1 MFHCLILI
9 CIAVLVF
16 DSFLFV
22 FELQLQE
29 SIMPI
34 EKKARFLDTQ
44 NSEVEK
50 IIDFYMCSESDVFV
64 PAISGLF
71 YANVAGK
78 RIASGKTQ
86 ILVPAAHISASSTDY
101 ISHYV
106 SKKNHFAYSCF
117 C

>member
-1 MFHCLILI
+1 MLL
-9 CIAVLVF
+9 
-16 DSFLFV
+16 LFV
-22 FELQLQE
+22 LLTPLKTQLQE

-34 EKKARFLDTQ
+34 DKKAKFLD
-44 NSEVEK
+44 SESSELEK
-50 IIDFYMCSESDVFV
+50 VIDFYMCSESDVFV

-86 ILVPAAHISASSTDY
+86 ILVPADIPGSSAASTDY

>member
-1 MFHCLILI
+1 MH
-9 CIAVLVF
+9 
-16 DSFLFV
+16 
-22 FELQLQE
+22 LQE

-34 EKKARFLDTQ
+34 DKKARFLDTE
-44 NSEVEK
+44 NSELEK
-50 IIDFYMCSESDVFV
+50 VIDFHMCSQSDVFV

-86 ILVPAAHISASSTDY
+86 ILVPADISGSSASLTDY

-106 SKKNHFAYSCF
+106 SKRNHFAYSCF